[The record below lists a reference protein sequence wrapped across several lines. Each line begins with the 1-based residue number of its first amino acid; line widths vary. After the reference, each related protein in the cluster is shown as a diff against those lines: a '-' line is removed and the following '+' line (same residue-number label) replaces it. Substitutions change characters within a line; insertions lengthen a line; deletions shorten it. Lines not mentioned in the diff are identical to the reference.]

1 MRREFAPAIDCFS
14 LSTEIV
20 VIFLELLA
28 GLVTF
33 LGEDCARIVVL
44 CFSHNSPIFALRRET
59 GIRFTRR
66 SIRAR
71 RSWDWRAY
79 WARSLRARSVTAA
92 WSVCCS
98 KRSRN
103 NQDIL
108 SSCRLSIKACFW
120 FRVIRIFFLEG
131 LPVGVLIPSLEYA
144 SSMSEDLRLRVDA
157 AILAMIVQA
166 VGSAK

>member
-14 LSTEIV
+14 LSTDIV
-20 VIFLELLA
+20 VIFREFLA

-33 LGEDCARIVVL
+33 LGEDCVRIVVL
-44 CFSHNSPIFALRRET
+44 CFSHNSPIFALRRDT

-79 WARSLRARSVTAA
+79 WARSLRARSVTAT

-98 KRSRN
+98 TRSRN
-103 NQDIL
+103 DQDIL
-108 SSCRLSIKACFW
+108 SSCRLSTRACFW

-131 LPVGVLIPSLEYA
+131 LPVGVLIPSLDA
-144 SSMSEDLRLRVDA
+144 SSISEDLRLRVDA
-157 AILAMIVQA
+157 AILAMIVKA
-166 VGSAK
+166 VG